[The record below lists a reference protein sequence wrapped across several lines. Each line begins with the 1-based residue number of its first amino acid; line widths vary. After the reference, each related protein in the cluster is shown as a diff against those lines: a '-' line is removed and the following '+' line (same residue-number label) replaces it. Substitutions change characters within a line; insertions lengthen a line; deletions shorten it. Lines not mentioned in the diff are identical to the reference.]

1 MDDKFDSTYL
11 DRNSYWMHVP
21 SQTEQSRAEQSCL
34 VDLTF
39 DESVHGEVGK
49 VVGKIVGMTV
59 GMTVGK
65 VVGITVGKAVGQAV
79 GMA

>member
-1 MDDKFDSTYL
+1 M
-11 DRNSYWMHVP
+11 P
-21 SQTEQSRAEQSCL
+21 SQTEQLEVEQSCL
-34 VDLTF
+34 VDPTF

-49 VVGKIVGMTV
+49 AVGQIVGMTA

-65 VVGITVGKAVGQAV
+65 AI

>member
-1 MDDKFDSTYL
+1 MEDKFDSTYL

-49 VVGKIVGMTV
+49 VVGKIVGMTIGNAV
-59 GMTVGK
+59 QMTVG
-65 VVGITVGKAVGQAV
+65 
-79 GMA
+79 MA

>member
-1 MDDKFDSTYL
+1 MIPHI
-11 DRNSYWMHVP
+11 WMEKASGCMCRVKL
-21 SQTEQSRAEQSCL
+21 TEQSCL

-39 DESVHGEVGK
+39 DESVLGEIGK

-59 GMTVGK
+59 GNAVQMTVGM
-65 VVGITVGKAVGQAV
+65 AV